1 MRGGLLNNKLF
12 APNVLVIARL
22 LSNNT
27 QLIMIL
33 RSGSL
38 NEVGYAARLI
48 RGIGI
53 YAIKTSNYNNNL
65 GNFLIFQDKLENQTE
80 RSGAK
85 VGLLAW
91 QMRSTFRKI
100 GPKAFTLKPLL
111 SLLFYLLDQVP
122 DEGTIFNF
130 CSIETNLGLL
140 REFRE
145 FVNAD

>member
-1 MRGGLLNNKLF
+1 MRVGFSLMRGGLLNNKLF

-53 YAIKTSNYNNNL
+53 YTIKTSNYDNNL
-65 GNFLIFQDKLENQTE
+65 DDTPI
-80 RSGAK
+80 
-85 VGLLAW
+85 
-91 QMRSTFRKI
+91 
-100 GPKAFTLKPLL
+100 
-111 SLLFYLLDQVP
+111 
-122 DEGTIFNF
+122 
-130 CSIETNLGLL
+130 
-140 REFRE
+140 
-145 FVNAD
+145 

>member
-12 APNVLVIARL
+12 APKVLVIARL

-53 YAIKTSNYNNNL
+53 YAIKTSNYDNNL
-65 GNFLIFQDKLENQTE
+65 GNFLIFLDKIKIRQSDLAQRWAFWLGRCVQLFA
-80 RSGAK
+80 RS
-85 VGLLAW
+85 VPMRLLSNPYYHSYSTSW
-91 QMRSTFRKI
+91 TKYQMRE
-100 GPKAFTLKPLL
+100 L
-111 SLLFYLLDQVP
+111 SLTFAR
-122 DEGTIFNF
+122 
-130 CSIETNLGLL
+130 SK
-140 REFRE
+140 
-145 FVNAD
+145 

>member
-12 APNVLVIARL
+12 APKVLVIARL

-53 YAIKTSNYNNNL
+53 YTIKTSNYDNNL
-65 GNFLIFQDKLENQTE
+65 GNFLIFMDKIKN
-80 RSGAK
+80 
-85 VGLLAW
+85 
-91 QMRSTFRKI
+91 
-100 GPKAFTLKPLL
+100 
-111 SLLFYLLDQVP
+111 
-122 DEGTIFNF
+122 
-130 CSIETNLGLL
+130 
-140 REFRE
+140 
-145 FVNAD
+145 